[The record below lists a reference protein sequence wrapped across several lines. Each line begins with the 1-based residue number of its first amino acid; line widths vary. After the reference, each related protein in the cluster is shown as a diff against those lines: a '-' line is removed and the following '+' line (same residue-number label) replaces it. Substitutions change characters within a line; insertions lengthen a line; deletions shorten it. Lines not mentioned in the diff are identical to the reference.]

1 MRPLQRSMCLC
12 RMLIEIDM
20 KDGSKQESMWKYFID
35 VLVAVVIEELDN
47 PSGPSCP
54 SRGPS
59 SSSIGSWSVKSS
71 TSSSNG
77 LNNPSASGPSGTKPG
92 GGGGG

>member
-1 MRPLQRSMCLC
+1 
-12 RMLIEIDM
+12 M
-20 KDGSKQESMWKYFID
+20 KDDSRKESMWKCFIH

-47 PSGPSCP
+47 SSGPSCS

-59 SSSIGSWSVKSS
+59 SSSIGSWSVNSS

-92 GGGGG
+92 AGGGG